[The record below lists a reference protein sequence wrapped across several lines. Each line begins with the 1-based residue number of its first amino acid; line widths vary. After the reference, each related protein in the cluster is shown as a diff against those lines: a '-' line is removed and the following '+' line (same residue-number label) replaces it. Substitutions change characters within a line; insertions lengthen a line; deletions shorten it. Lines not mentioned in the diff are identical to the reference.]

1 MNLCIS
7 CPYYGMSIWSES
19 SSDSNRLGK
28 SSLIFGLSGAYN
40 CKSGKTSL
48 IFSEFEQ
55 NRRIS
60 GIFREHFP
68 KTSIRDHN
76 QLLFREDFLKVYS
89 AMIIGY
95 FQGSYLHAPFMRT
108 IKSRAVGP
116 LSCAGSLLSFKSPH
130 FKPLH
135 CNNPPAYLPPSALQP
150 QGLSRTYGHLLSAII
165 TPSSP

>member
-7 CPYYGMSIWSES
+7 CPYYGMSIWSVS

-48 IFSEFEQ
+48 ILSEFEQ

-60 GIFREHFP
+60 GIFREDFP

-76 QLLFREDFLKVYS
+76 QLLFREDFPKSVFRDDNRLFSGKLS
-89 AMIIGY
+89 PSP
-95 FQGSYLHAPFMRT
+95 FHAHN
-108 IKSRAVGP
+108 K
-116 LSCAGSLLSFKSPH
+116 K
-130 FKPLH
+130 
-135 CNNPPAYLPPSALQP
+135 
-150 QGLSRTYGHLLSAII
+150 
-165 TPSSP
+165 PSSRPPILRRLTTQLQIPSLQTSPL